1 MIPTLILALG
11 NPLRGDDGVGA
22 AVLQA
27 LKERALGP
35 HVELID
41 AGTPGLETALLLE
54 GRARVIFVDA
64 ADFAAKP
71 GSILKRDLTAL
82 ELELRPV
89 HSDSL
94 HAAGLLDALALAAA
108 LGTFPARVTLYGVQ
122 PRSLD
127 YETALSAEVR
137 AAIPQLVEAI
147 ITALAEA
154 QEIPPKS

>member
-1 MIPTLILALG
+1 MTPTLILALG
-11 NPLRGDDGVGA
+11 NPLRGDDGIGSA
-22 AVLQA
+22 ALQA

-41 AGTPGLETALLLE
+41 GGTAGLETALLLE
-54 GRARVIFVDA
+54 GRSRVIIVDA

-71 GSILKRDLTAL
+71 GSILKRDLTAR

-122 PRSLD
+122 PLSLD
-127 YETALSAEVR
+127 YETGLSAEAR
-137 AAIPQLVEAI
+137 AAIPVLVDSIILALDEA
-147 ITALAEA
+147 TD
-154 QEIPPKS
+154 